1 MEASYRGHINVV
13 LTALEAGA
21 DINMQN
27 EVSLTYH
34 CQNYS
39 KPLLLTNLSK
49 FIFTEISSFP
59 YTNIELKYQRSNNLT
74 SL

>member
-27 EVSLTYH
+27 EVSFSKH

-39 KPLLLTNLSK
+39 KTLLLTNLSK
-49 FIFTEISSFP
+49 VIFTEISSFP
-59 YTNIELKYQRSNNLT
+59 IPIT
-74 SL
+74 S